1 MHEIWPSHSY
11 DYSRITH
18 PNLTYE
24 LQPLKPYGL
33 ALVAVFV
40 TLNGGAIYAVWTRR
54 NSSLTK
60 SGVYTHCL
68 WELSFDARPWAR
80 QRTPAL
86 GGARVQPL

>member
-60 SGVYTHCL
+60 SGVSVEKVPQL
-68 WELSFDARPWAR
+68 MLVAM
-80 QRTPAL
+80 
-86 GGARVQPL
+86 